1 MLPRM
6 LAIWHTICCRLL
18 LNWMRLLF
26 HFRGETAITALANG
40 MLALAPQ
47 HPQHPQ
53 HHAVC

>member
-47 HPQHPQ
+47 HPQH
-53 HHAVC
+53 HAVC